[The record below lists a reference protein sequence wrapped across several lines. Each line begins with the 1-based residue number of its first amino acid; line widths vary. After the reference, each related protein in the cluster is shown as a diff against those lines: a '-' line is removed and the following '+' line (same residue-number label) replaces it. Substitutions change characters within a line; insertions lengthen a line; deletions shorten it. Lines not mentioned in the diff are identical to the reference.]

1 MPADQVPICLC
12 FHVVHSLSMFA
23 CISAMMAVVFV
34 HHCQS
39 ISDGVLLLLPRS
51 CTLNK
56 LLFGSIRAYCGAHY
70 YSLLFHVIVWKS
82 KEKGYA
88 SQEILNVT
96 VLFRLIFDWSMFR
109 FMRDVSNL
117 FHVNQA
123 NQMAIFREVIRV
135 KRITIAIF
143 IIYTN

>member
-1 MPADQVPICLC
+1 MPWSHSVAVKWRRRNYSLGRYEII
-12 FHVVHSLSMFA
+12 VVLA
-23 CISAMMAVVFV
+23 TIV
-34 HHCQS
+34 
-39 ISDGVLLLLPRS
+39 
-51 CTLNK
+51 
-56 LLFGSIRAYCGAHY
+56 Y
-70 YSLLFHVIVWKS
+70 YSMSLYGSQRK
-82 KEKGYA
+82 KGYA